1 MSVSGISNNGIN
13 ALQGQVKPLSELPS
27 KKIPTA
33 DIEKLNNIVK
43 ASEAGAN
50 YQKADNSRDNLYAQV
65 KVSGKV
71 VANIW
76 KSGLVELP
84 NTYAHLSSEI
94 TSTSSTS
101 STSDR
106 ADQIAKAL
114 GGEISYAS
122 NGTET
127 PSYSFSESLKKIL
140 DGR

>member
-1 MSVSGISNNGIN
+1 VSVSGISNNGAN
-13 ALQGQVKPLSELPS
+13 ALQGQVKSLSDLPS
-27 KKIPTA
+27 KKIPAA

-50 YQKADNSRDNLYAQV
+50 YQKADNSPNNLYAQV

-71 VANIW
+71 VASIW

-84 NTYAHLSSEI
+84 NAYAHLSAEI
-94 TSTSSTS
+94 TSTSSA
-101 STSDR
+101 SDR
-106 ADQIAKAL
+106 ANQIAKAL

-122 NGTET
+122 NATET

>member
-1 MSVSGISNNGIN
+1 VSVSGISNNGIN
-13 ALQGQVKPLSELPS
+13 ALQGQVKPLSDLPS
-27 KKIPTA
+27 KKISTA

-94 TSTSSTS
+94 TSTSSA
-101 STSDR
+101 SDR
-106 ADQIAKAL
+106 AEQIAKAL
-114 GGEISYAS
+114 GGVISYAS

>member
-1 MSVSGISNNGIN
+1 VSVSGISNNGIN
-13 ALQGQVKPLSELPS
+13 ALQGQVKPLSDLPS
-27 KKIPTA
+27 KKISTA
-33 DIEKLNNIVK
+33 DIEKLNNTVK

-94 TSTSSTS
+94 TSTSSA
-101 STSDR
+101 SDR
-106 ADQIAKAL
+106 AEQLAKAL
-114 GGEISYAS
+114 GGVISYAS

>member
-94 TSTSSTS
+94 TSTSSA
-101 STSDR
+101 SDR
-106 ADQIAKAL
+106 AEQIAKAL
-114 GGEISYAS
+114 GGVISYAS

-140 DGR
+140 DDR

>member
-1 MSVSGISNNGIN
+1 MSISGISNNSITN
-13 ALQGQVKPLSELPS
+13 ALQGQVKPLSDLPS
-27 KKIPTA
+27 KKIPTT

-43 ASEAGAN
+43 ASEAVAN
-50 YQKADNSRDNLYAQV
+50 YQKADNSQNNLYAQV

-71 VANIW
+71 AANIW

-84 NTYAHLSSEI
+84 NAYVHLSSEI
-94 TSTSSTS
+94 TATSSA
-101 STSDR
+101 SDR
-106 ADQIAKAL
+106 AEQIAKAL

>member
-13 ALQGQVKPLSELPS
+13 ALQGQVKPLSDLPS
-27 KKIPTA
+27 RKIPAA

-71 VANIW
+71 VASIW

-84 NTYAHLSSEI
+84 NAYAHLSSEI
-94 TSTSSTS
+94 TSTSSA
-101 STSDR
+101 SDR
-106 ADQIAKAL
+106 AEQIAKAL

-127 PSYSFSESLKKIL
+127 PSYSFSASLKKIL

>member
-1 MSVSGISNNGIN
+1 VSVSGISNNGIN

-43 ASEAGAN
+43 ASKAGAN
-50 YQKADNSRDNLYAQV
+50 YQKVDNSRDNLYAQV

-94 TSTSSTS
+94 TSTSSA
-101 STSDR
+101 SDR

>member
-1 MSVSGISNNGIN
+1 MSISRISNNSITN
-13 ALQGQVKPLSELPS
+13 ALQGQVKPLSDLPS
-27 KKIPTA
+27 KKIPTT

-84 NTYAHLSSEI
+84 NAYAHLSSEI
-94 TSTSSTS
+94 TATSSA
-101 STSDR
+101 SDR
-106 ADQIAKAL
+106 AEQIAKAL

>member
-1 MSVSGISNNGIN
+1 VSVSGISNNGIN

-94 TSTSSTS
+94 TSTSSA
-101 STSDR
+101 SDR
-106 ADQIAKAL
+106 AEQIAKAL
-114 GGEISYAS
+114 GGVISYAS

-140 DGR
+140 DDR

>member
-13 ALQGQVKPLSELPS
+13 ALQGQVKPLFELPS

-50 YQKADNSRDNLYAQV
+50 YQKPDNSRDNLYAQV

-84 NTYAHLSSEI
+84 NAYAHLSSEI
-94 TSTSSTS
+94 TATSSA
-101 STSDR
+101 SDR
-106 ADQIAKAL
+106 AEQIAKAL
-114 GGEISYAS
+114 GGVISYAS
-122 NGTET
+122 NDTET

>member
-1 MSVSGISNNGIN
+1 MSVSGISNNGAN
-13 ALQGQVKPLSELPS
+13 ALRGQVKSLSDLPS

-94 TSTSSTS
+94 TSTSSA
-101 STSDR
+101 SDR